1 MYSTVIM
8 YYLQSFR
15 GGAQY
20 SNGGGAYSHIPLA
33 APPPPIGASPYPH
46 HTPAY
51 WYHHGIL
58 LHITEQSFLFQS
70 SQDCLSS
77 FKPWHALWA
86 MKTRHQSH
94 DLQHEEHMTTHTSH
108 MCTYTHHKR
117 AFTHT
122 HTTNTHIVHLELWAD
137 ICDAPTVIHH
147 LNEGQ
152 SVPHPHLVVIVVMG
166 WGHLHC
172 SRTKAHIHKIV
183 SNDGKSA
190 VT

>member
-1 MYSTVIM
+1 MNTSTMYISSSLGVEFEITTLCSIIHEP
-8 YYLQSFR
+8 FF
-15 GGAQY
+15 
-20 SNGGGAYSHIPLA
+20 GGGGGWDLVHILYSDHLLLA
-33 APPPPIGASPYPH
+33 KFQGWSPRLQWGRSLLSHTPSCPPPPIYASPYPH

-108 MCTYTHHKR
+108 MCTYTH
-117 AFTHT
+117 
-122 HTTNTHIVHLELWAD
+122 LELWAD

-147 LNEGQ
+147 LNEG
-152 SVPHPHLVVIVVMG
+152 
-166 WGHLHC
+166 
-172 SRTKAHIHKIV
+172 
-183 SNDGKSA
+183 
-190 VT
+190 

>member
-33 APPPPIGASPYPH
+33 APPPIGASPYPH

-70 SQDCLSS
+70 SQDCPSS

-122 HTTNTHIVHLELWAD
+122 HTQQIHTLFTLNCGQTSVMHPLSSIISMKGSLCL
-137 ICDAPTVIHH
+137 IPT
-147 LNEGQ
+147 
-152 SVPHPHLVVIVVMG
+152 S
-166 WGHLHC
+166 
-172 SRTKAHIHKIV
+172 
-183 SNDGKSA
+183 
-190 VT
+190 